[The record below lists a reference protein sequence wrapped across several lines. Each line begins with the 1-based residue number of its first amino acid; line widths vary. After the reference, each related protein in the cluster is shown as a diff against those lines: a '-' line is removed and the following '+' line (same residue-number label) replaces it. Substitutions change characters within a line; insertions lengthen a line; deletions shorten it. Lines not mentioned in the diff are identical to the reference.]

1 MKRLLEKAL
10 VLALAAVMLFTLAAC
25 KEEPTGLWA
34 DAIYTSDTTVGEGKT
49 SVTVDIVCEDK
60 TVTLTVK
67 TDETTL
73 GDALFELGII
83 NDRSFFDTANGMK
96 ADWDKDRAYWSFYIG
111 DEYAAHGV
119 GDEVISDGGAYKLV
133 YTK

>member
-1 MKRLLEKAL
+1 MKRLLEKGL
-10 VLALAAVMLFTLAAC
+10 VLALAAIMLFVLAAC
-25 KEEPTGLWA
+25 ADEPTGLWA
-34 DAIYTSDTTVGEGKT
+34 DAIYTSDTTVGKGANT
-49 SVTVDIVCEDK
+49 VTVDIVCEDK

-67 TDETTL
+67 TDEATL

-96 ADWDKDRAYWSFYIG
+96 ADWDKDKAYWSFYIG
-111 DEYAAHGV
+111 DEYAMHGV
-119 GDEVISDGGAYKLV
+119 GDEVISDGGAYKFV